1 MVTVNG
7 ELCGT
12 SKGVEIVDIDTGV
25 INTIPMPVEKLAAL
39 GYNVEDGMPV
49 RVMVETVRVAL

>member
-12 SKGVEIVDIDTGV
+12 SKGVEIDT
-25 INTIPMPVEKLAAL
+25 ILMPVEKLARL

-49 RVMVETVRVAL
+49 RVAL

>member
-1 MVTVNG
+1 MTTNG

-12 SKGVEIVDIDTGV
+12 SKGVEIVDVDTGV
-25 INTIPMPVEKLAAL
+25 IDTILMPVEKLARL

-49 RVMVETVRVAL
+49 RVVVETVRVAL